1 MRCDFLRLNKICAV
15 TGRQF
20 NILFMVLLFQRSDSS
35 FSEEEGSEAIL
46 TTTKDYLLR
55 GLVDENKELRSVMN
69 GNYIRS
75 Q

>member
-1 MRCDFLRLNKICAV
+1 M
-15 TGRQF
+15 
-20 NILFMVLLFQRSDSS
+20 MLLFQRSDSS